1 MKKEI
6 RFTGFGGQ
14 GIITAGFFLGQA
26 AAVYEGYHSTMVQS
40 YGPEARG
47 SACASQVVISD
58 EPILNPYLQEQDI
71 LVAMSQEGFDQ
82 YFSKTRKNGL
92 VFIDEDLVKPPS
104 GKLPVKLYAIPAT
117 RLAENNLKRRIM
129 ANVIMLSFFIT
140 ESGLVKPESIQS
152 SIISWA
158 PPGTQMINEFAL
170 KLGRQPLEEVE
181 QLLAP

>member
-58 EPILNPYLQEQDI
+58 EPILNPYLEQQDI

-82 YFSKTRKNGL
+82 YIGKTRKNGL
-92 VFIDEDLVKPPS
+92 VFVDEDLVQPPDK
-104 GKLPVKLYAIPAT
+104 KLAVKLHTIPAT
-117 RLAENNLKRRIM
+117 RLAEQNLKRRIM

-140 ESGLVKPESIQS
+140 VSKLVKPESIQS
-152 SIISWA
+152 SILSWA
-158 PPGTQMINEFAL
+158 PEGTQMINEFAL
-170 KLGRQPLEEVE
+170 KLGSHPQEQVE
-181 QLLAP
+181 KLLAP